1 MWEHK
6 HIHKLVTSGNSLP
19 TASSDNTSRSSTSF
33 GNICHG
39 THILEHSF
47 GCDSLWSK
55 SCCTANWS
63 SECSGLSRWLPCL
76 GYRYWRT
83 IPVVMFPPRALDLR
97 IDYYSFYN
105 KLASQNKINIWSMRF
120 CLFELHSLQ
129 LGLIRFYVIVS
140 LTRTL
145 LLIKINYYSIFLLE
159 TV

>member
-1 MWEHK
+1 
-6 HIHKLVTSGNSLP
+6 
-19 TASSDNTSRSSTSF
+19 
-33 GNICHG
+33 
-39 THILEHSF
+39 
-47 GCDSLWSK
+47 
-55 SCCTANWS
+55 
-63 SECSGLSRWLPCL
+63 
-76 GYRYWRT
+76 
-83 IPVVMFPPRALDLR
+83 MFPPRALDLR